1 MSKGVARELRSAERE
16 IRSRSWSWRG
26 AGGAGRVAVWGVEM
40 LFARCFPVVKY
51 GWLRCVLSESETLK
65 HLDLTLACAS

>member
-40 LFARCFPVVKY
+40 LFARCFPVVIWMAKM
-51 GWLRCVLSESETLK
+51 CALSTETI
-65 HLDLTLACAS
+65 